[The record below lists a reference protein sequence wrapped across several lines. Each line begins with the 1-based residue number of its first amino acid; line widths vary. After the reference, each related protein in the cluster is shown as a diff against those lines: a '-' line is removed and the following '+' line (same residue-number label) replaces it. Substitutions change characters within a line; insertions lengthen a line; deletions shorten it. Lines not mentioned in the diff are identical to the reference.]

1 VEAPPLSSVPDEAR
15 CFRRPDPPDFFEWT
29 CVRFG
34 SSDFLSDFAR
44 GRRYASEMTASDL
57 DLVRQY
63 TREQSEDAFAELVS
77 RHLDLVYSAALRQVR
92 SPQLAEEV
100 SQCVFI
106 DLSRNAS
113 RLNSGTVL
121 TAWLYQVTRRT
132 AIDVVRRESRRQA
145 REQLAFGI
153 ADMNSMNSTSS
164 AWPQIEPLL
173 DEAMDSPKP
182 LP

>member
-1 VEAPPLSSVPDEAR
+1 LDFECPGAVEAPPLSSVPDEAR

-63 TREQSEDAFAELVS
+63 TR
-77 RHLDLVYSAALRQVR
+77 
-92 SPQLAEEV
+92 
-100 SQCVFI
+100 